1 MKHYFNPSLRD
12 IGKSFLSLQVSK
24 ASVATHN
31 QKSQKALFDNLCLWI
46 ATNLL
51 RYALQI
57 LAMTNPTPSLRANA
71 VSVAIYN
78 KMWIATKILMD
89 FLAMTEQRQTNE

>member
-1 MKHYFNPSLRD
+1 MKHYFNPLLQD
-12 IGKSFLSLQVSK
+12 IDKSFLSLQVSK

-31 QKSQKALFDNLCLWI
+31 QKSQKALFDNLRLWI

-57 LAMTNPTPSLRANA
+57 LAMTNPTPSLRASETSA
-71 VSVAIYN
+71 AIH
-78 KMWIATKILMD
+78 KKG
-89 FLAMTEQRQTNE
+89 EK